1 MNLSRT
7 LVVVAIAASPT
18 IAAGQPKAQP
28 EPLRLP
34 VGSRVRLQ
42 TATTPGAWTKGVL
55 TSADASS
62 VSLVPEDAPVLGENR
77 LSLPTPSL
85 TRLELR
91 TGSKRHW
98 LHGLLAGAAFG
109 VAIGA
114 VADVDSAS
122 CDSDYSTSFCSRG
135 EAIAAAGVTF
145 ALIGTGVGALVKTDR
160 WMPVAL
166 DALGPPA
173 PRVSGVA
180 PRLRPLPRG
189 GVELALAFG
198 F

>member
-7 LVVVAIAASPT
+7 LVVVAIAASPVV
-18 IAAGQPKAQP
+18 AAGQPAPQP

-42 TATTPGAWTKGVL
+42 TATTPGSWTRGVL
-55 TSADASS
+55 TSADSSS

-77 LSLPTPSL
+77 LSLATESL
-85 TRLELR
+85 SRLELR

-98 LHGLLAGAAFG
+98 LVGLLAGAAL
-109 VAIGA
+109 GA
-114 VADVDSAS
+114 VVGATAEIDPDT
-122 CDSDYSTSFCSRG
+122 CDSYYSSTFCSRG
-135 EAIAAAGVTF
+135 QAYAAGI
-145 ALIGTGVGALVKTDR
+145 LIMGGIGAGVGALVKTDR
-160 WMPVAL
+160 WMPVAI

-173 PRVSGVA
+173 PRVSGVT
-180 PRLRPLPRG
+180 PRLRATPRG

>member
-1 MNLSRT
+1 MKLNQA
-7 LVVVAIAASPT
+7 LVVVAIAASP
-18 IAAGQPKAQP
+18 AMAVGQPATQP

-34 VGSRVRLQ
+34 VGSRIRLQ
-42 TATTPGAWTKGVL
+42 TSSTPGTWTKGVL
-55 TSADASS
+55 TSADSSS

-77 LSLPTPSL
+77 LSLPTPSVS
-85 TRLELR
+85 RLELR

-98 LHGLLAGAAFG
+98 LYGMLAGAVLG

-114 VADVDSAS
+114 AAGVDSAT
-122 CDSDYSTSFCSRG
+122 CDYDYSTEFCSRG
-135 EAIAAAGVTF
+135 EAIAAVGVSLGLVG
-145 ALIGTGVGALVKTDR
+145 AGVGALVKTDR
-160 WMPVAL
+160 WMPVAI

-173 PRVSGVA
+173 PRVSGVT
-180 PRLRPLPRG
+180 PRLRATPRG

>member
-1 MNLSRT
+1 MKLNHA
-7 LVVVAIAASPT
+7 LVVVAIAASPAV
-18 IAAGQPKAQP
+18 AAAQPAARP

-42 TATTPGAWTKGVL
+42 TASTPGTWTKGIL
-55 TSADASS
+55 TSADSSS

-77 LSLPTPSL
+77 LSLPTPSVS
-85 TRLELR
+85 RLELR

-98 LHGLLAGAAFG
+98 LYGMLAGAALG

-114 VADVDSAS
+114 GADVDSAT
-122 CDSDYSTSFCSRG
+122 CDYDYSTAFCSRG
-135 EAIAAAGVTF
+135 EAVAAVGISLGLVGA
-145 ALIGTGVGALVKTDR
+145 GVGALVKTDR

-180 PRLRPLPRG
+180 PRLRTLSHA
-189 GVELALAFG
+189 GVGLELAFG

>member
-7 LVVVAIAASPT
+7 LVVVAIAASPVV
-18 IAAGQPKAQP
+18 AAGQPAPQP

-42 TATTPGAWTKGVL
+42 TATTPGSWTRGVL
-55 TSADASS
+55 TSADSSS

-77 LSLPTPSL
+77 LSLATESL
-85 TRLELR
+85 SRLELR

-98 LHGLLAGAAFG
+98 LVGLLAGAAL
-109 VAIGA
+109 GA
-114 VADVDSAS
+114 VVGATAEIDPDT
-122 CDSDYSTSFCSRG
+122 CDSYYSSTFCSRG
-135 EAIAAAGVTF
+135 QAYAAGI
-145 ALIGTGVGALVKTDR
+145 LIMGGIGAGVGALVKTDR
-160 WMPVAL
+160 WMPVAI

-173 PRVSGVA
+173 PRVSGLA
-180 PRLRPLPRG
+180 PRLRALPKG
-189 GVELALAFG
+189 GAGVELAVG